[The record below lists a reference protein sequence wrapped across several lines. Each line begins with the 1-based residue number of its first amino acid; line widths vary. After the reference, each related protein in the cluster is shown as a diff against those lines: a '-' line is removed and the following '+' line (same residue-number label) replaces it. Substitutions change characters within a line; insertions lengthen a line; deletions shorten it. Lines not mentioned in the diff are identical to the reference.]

1 MSHDVGQRPA
11 NILNELSEN
20 AMNNAENNP
29 SQAKQNAI
37 EADTPGTTPAQET
50 ARADPATLSAE
61 LGSPDKRKP
70 VSSVD
75 GDDPDPLPDI
85 DLDGITVDSGD
96 PVQRANS
103 RIVSVDS
110 ANMGASDNTVDT
122 DGKGLEAMRDEP
134 LQRDNVIGSNATLIN
149 NVAAPAVGLGGVD
162 SRPEGNLPQIALRAG
177 WKMVYHGSTEEQGY
191 NGGRVEHLIS
201 IVRER

>member
-1 MSHDVGQRPA
+1 
-11 NILNELSEN
+11 
-20 AMNNAENNP
+20 MNNAENNP

-37 EADTPGTTPAQET
+37 EADMPGTMPAQET

-96 PVQRANS
+96 PV
-103 RIVSVDS
+103 
-110 ANMGASDNTVDT
+110 
-122 DGKGLEAMRDEP
+122 
-134 LQRDNVIGSNATLIN
+134 
-149 NVAAPAVGLGGVD
+149 
-162 SRPEGNLPQIALRAG
+162 
-177 WKMVYHGSTEEQGY
+177 
-191 NGGRVEHLIS
+191 
-201 IVRER
+201 

>member
-122 DGKGLEAMRDEP
+122 DGKGLEAMRGEP

-149 NVAAPAVGLGGVD
+149 NVAAPAVG
-162 SRPEGNLPQIALRAG
+162 RWR
-177 WKMVYHGSTEEQGY
+177 
-191 NGGRVEHLIS
+191 R
-201 IVRER
+201 

>member
-1 MSHDVGQRPA
+1 
-11 NILNELSEN
+11 
-20 AMNNAENNP
+20 MNNAENNP
-29 SQAKQNAI
+29 SQAKQNAN

-50 ARADPATLSAE
+50 SRADPAKLSAE
-61 LGSPDKRKP
+61 LGSPDNQKP
-70 VSSVD
+70 VSHVD
-75 GDDPDPLPDI
+75 EDDPDPLPDI

-122 DGKGLEAMRDEP
+122 DAKGLEAMRGEP

-162 SRPEGNLPQIALRAG
+162 SRPERNLPQIALRAG
-177 WKMVYHGSTEEQGY
+177 WKMVYHGSTEEQGH